1 VGLVAKGTRVL
12 GPDQGAPVG
21 AQRGAMTTGKG
32 FKRLVRERAARTGES
47 YTAARRA
54 LLAQRREDTVETAEL
69 VEVTLEGV
77 GLGEVGAAHHFLDL
91 KERDGDRRLPVFVG
105 PPEAGAIAFALEGRV
120 ARRPMT
126 HDALKQTLD
135 ALGGRLVRI
144 VVSHSPETSTFA
156 ADVVVEVGGGEVHL
170 DWRVSD
176 AVAVAVRCDPRPPI
190 LAPASLLGPAPAGS

>member
-1 VGLVAKGTRVL
+1 
-12 GPDQGAPVG
+12 
-21 AQRGAMTTGKG
+21 MTTGKG

-54 LLAQRREDTVETAEL
+54 LLAGRREDTVEDAGL

-77 GLGEVGAAHHFLDL
+77 GLGEAGAANHFLDL
-91 KERDGDRRLPVFVG
+91 RERGGDRRLPVFIG
-105 PPEAGAIAFALEGRV
+105 PPEAGTIAFALQGRV

-135 ALGGRLVRI
+135 ALGGRLGRI
-144 VVSHSPETSTFA
+144 VISHSPETSTFS
-156 ADVVVEVGGGEVHL
+156 ADVVVEVAGAEVHL

-176 AVAVAVRCDPRPPI
+176 AVALAVRCDPRPPI
-190 LAPASLLGPAPAGS
+190 LAPVSLLGPPPASG